1 MCIRDRSYDKL
12 LEFPYLG
19 RGFQFTPKD
28 SEKDAYLNSLF
39 NMTGGGLVSNGF
51 CAGTGLTGMK
61 YSIDLITHE
70 ICRQFFIEDA
80 GEYYSSFDQYDQKD
94 FDETLYLDL
103 PQWR

>member
-1 MCIRDRSYDKL
+1 
-12 LEFPYLG
+12 
-19 RGFQFTPKD
+19 
-28 SEKDAYLNSLF
+28 
-39 NMTGGGLVSNGF
+39 
-51 CAGTGLTGMK
+51 MK

-103 PQWR
+103 PQCR